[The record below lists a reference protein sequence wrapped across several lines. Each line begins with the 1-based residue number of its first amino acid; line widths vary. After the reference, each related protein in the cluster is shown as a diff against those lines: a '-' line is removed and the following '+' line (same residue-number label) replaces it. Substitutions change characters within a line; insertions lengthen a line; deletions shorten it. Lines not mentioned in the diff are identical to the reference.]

1 MKVKKPLIL
10 VSIFASSLLILSI
23 PFWIFD
29 TDNNTPIVPRCDLN
43 SFVQSETEKSNQT
56 GENLDYPEF
65 LRVYG
70 RLTKFFNK
78 TGNHANFSN
87 FNELIPYLVYNA
99 TFYDVMPL
107 SAIVFYLQ
115 CINNS
120 KEEGIFSV
128 KMDELYPEFF
138 PLLYN
143 NPKLRENGT
152 FKYYR
157 SIAKRGDLYFLLL
170 VVNSS
175 VQVVFGTIIAIT
187 YLLLWERHSLHG
199 HLQLCYVLSEAG
211 YRTGKLIQLIF
222 LLLLVL
228 FGFQFCLPLISE
240 VLDMVNLSPGRDE
253 TYVSLIL
260 NNVAICH
267 SFFLFFV
274 LIRHR
279 QTKVGLKQVVVLEKG
294 NLTKSAADF
303 QDSPPV
309 VSIPAPIRK
318 HPRVNYKSGTC
329 NICGQIFSY
338 KGSLDLHYQ
347 KEHASMAA
355 EPLFFTQEGQGFDN
369 RLRLSHTILNTVRV
383 YKLDTTNH
391 KYTDVANV
399 FKLIVRELEAIV
411 QTELDQHRC
420 VKIATEMQ
428 AHFVRPYLA
437 ADVVDFNDIER
448 QDSDLMK
455 HTNPDPVFKAYP
467 HTILQSHFIPET
479 IHSIAFKLIE
489 GVNDFIHKGSGW
501 VLDFISK
508 LQFSISPFAPFR
520 AGAYIPNNNLLKFK
534 DKSVLLNIDNR
545 GVDGQDDFKC
555 FTWSCLAH
563 EEVCGFKKKWRKH
576 SYRHDG
582 NVEEYKK
589 VLQEKKI
596 NFDGIVFPM
605 TLGQLPKFEKQ
616 NPGFAISV
624 LGYEEEDAAKAEYD
638 KYRDKLFSDLTNLQ
652 TKSVH
657 RAIRNSLFPLYMSQ
671 NLAQLEL
678 KERLNKSSEPVNRT

>member
-222 LLLLVL
+222 LVKSGARNSTYNVKYLEHCAKIDALSDYTSLSRHVWLTVLVFHLWKAFGRGITLPKNGKSKFGKYFAFALLSPAVFTCAKFMLQILLWGYDCNGLERNESTFTILHNTRSILLFACNLFFVLCCYRKSKVMQKEGEFAQENVICKRDGSSRLRLYIKLLLVL

-294 NLTKSAADF
+294 NLTKSADLLF
-303 QDSPPV
+303 ESV
-309 VSIPAPIRK
+309 L
-318 HPRVNYKSGTC
+318 SGKVAL
-329 NICGQIFSY
+329 I
-338 KGSLDLHYQ
+338 
-347 KEHASMAA
+347 
-355 EPLFFTQEGQGFDN
+355 
-369 RLRLSHTILNTVRV
+369 IL
-383 YKLDTTNH
+383 
-391 KYTDVANV
+391 
-399 FKLIVRELEAIV
+399 
-411 QTELDQHRC
+411 QHVKC
-420 VKIATEMQ
+420 AWYLVKI
-428 AHFVRPYLA
+428 R
-437 ADVVDFNDIER
+437 
-448 QDSDLMK
+448 
-455 HTNPDPVFKAYP
+455 
-467 HTILQSHFIPET
+467 
-479 IHSIAFKLIE
+479 
-489 GVNDFIHKGSGW
+489 
-501 VLDFISK
+501 
-508 LQFSISPFAPFR
+508 
-520 AGAYIPNNNLLKFK
+520 
-534 DKSVLLNIDNR
+534 
-545 GVDGQDDFKC
+545 
-555 FTWSCLAH
+555 
-563 EEVCGFKKKWRKH
+563 
-576 SYRHDG
+576 
-582 NVEEYKK
+582 
-589 VLQEKKI
+589 
-596 NFDGIVFPM
+596 IVFAF
-605 TLGQLPKFEKQ
+605 L
-616 NPGFAISV
+616 
-624 LGYEEEDAAKAEYD
+624 
-638 KYRDKLFSDLTNLQ
+638 KLTIVCRKI
-652 TKSVH
+652 TC
-657 RAIRNSLFPLYMSQ
+657 
-671 NLAQLEL
+671 
-678 KERLNKSSEPVNRT
+678 KERLC